1 MLHQSRRVSV
11 VYLFL
16 LQELSEFYS
25 YDLDLPLEVDDEYWE
40 VSNPAE
46 AFKQP
51 RDVPS
56 KISALNCYI
65 KIGWILGFVQKTLVS
80 MEYDLLVRPLNFH
93 STELTNLRP
102 LFQKPAVER
111 NKY

>member
-46 AFKQP
+46 AFQQP

-80 MEYDLLVRPLNFH
+80 MDCDLLARPLNSS
-93 STELTNLRP
+93 STALTSLRP

-111 NKY
+111 KKY